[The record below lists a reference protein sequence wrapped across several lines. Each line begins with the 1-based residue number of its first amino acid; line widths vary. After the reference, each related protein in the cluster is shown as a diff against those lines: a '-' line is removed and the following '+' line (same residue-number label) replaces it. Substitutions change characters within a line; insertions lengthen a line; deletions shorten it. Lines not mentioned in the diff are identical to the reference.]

1 MGVTG
6 YWFMTTAED
15 ERIQA
20 WRERFA
26 DQLAAAA
33 EGYDEFLDWWAALG
47 DDAFLKLDQR
57 GWLVTEEGVAFDNH
71 FWGLEDDSL
80 AAEVIDAAAEAGE
93 FGRSCPSVRKGAPAG
108 AFYDAL
114 GMADAARMPGSFG
127 NFLLT
132 ADEAAAVLPE
142 VERIVAGDRHAVL
155 VERTSRWMGEARPST
170 PQKTVDGVLRVFR
183 AAAERGS
190 GIAAVSAW
198 F

>member
-1 MGVTG
+1 
-6 YWFMTTAED
+6 MTTAED
-15 ERIQA
+15 ERIRA

-26 DQLAAAA
+26 DQLAAA
-33 EGYDEFLDWWAALG
+33 EGYDEFLDWWAGLG

-71 FWGLEDDSL
+71 FWGLQDDSL

-93 FGRSCPSVRKGAPAG
+93 SGRSCPSVRKGAPAG

-114 GMADAARMPGSFG
+114 GMADAARMPGCFG

-155 VERTSRWMGEARPST
+155 VERVGRWMGEARPST
-170 PQKTVDGVLRVFR
+170 PQETVDGVLRVFR